1 MSEYKIPLIP
11 NLNLEKNEKEHYE
24 FNVNVGKIK
33 SKKTGDI
40 SEIYNINIEIYDK
53 INISFEINHLDEKLL
68 IRQSFND
75 SKIKFFDI
83 ECNSNEYNISLL
95 NFYVKKNET
104 NYGISS
110 VKEFISGVCEECI
123 LVKNNNFI
131 NNNEKVRVWN
141 ILECSNTSHPKFS
154 EFNSD
159 NLSNVFLKSINTHDY
174 YSKMESIQDLKK
186 IHALEK
192 KQEDSF
198 NQLLGEDSFLYYEE
212 LYGKISNEIIDN
224 IDILLMFYDSNIVPS
239 RFVIFESKDTK
250 KLEIK
255 IKSKMNCK
263 LNGKS
268 IFRDYPNN
276 LFNFLDSSYDKYIC
290 VKNNSNINID
300 LLFYYYVFIKNESYA
315 EAQLIFCSA
324 FFEVLK
330 NNKFNPDKNENIS
343 FHEIFQKFNCV
354 ELDTSK
360 LLKILQPEIFSIIN
374 DLEKKYITR
383 DYNESDVKKICK
395 KYKKQYLVY
404 DIARYRN
411 KIIHSGNVK
420 FRENDV
426 NEILENLIKKL
437 KGGYKKDCQIELV
450 RKIGDDIKE
459 KLKHEL
465 NNRDSKLFIFDKTK
479 LFEKIIEIYL
489 LKVLDVDCLLSNE
502 ESKEY
507 LDKFILKK

>member
-24 FNVNVGKIK
+24 FNVNDGKIK
-33 SKKTGDI
+33 SKNTGDI
-40 SEIYNINIEIYDK
+40 SEIYNIKIEIYDE
-53 INISFEINHLDEKLL
+53 INISFEIDSSDKKKFINGL
-68 IRQSFND
+68 IYN
-75 SKIKFFDI
+75 FFDI

-95 NFYVKKNET
+95 NFYVKTQKTRRN
-104 NYGISS
+104 SP

-131 NNNEKVRVWN
+131 NNNENVRVWN

-174 YSKMESIQDLKK
+174 YSKMESEQDLKK

-224 IDILLMFYDSNIVPS
+224 IDMLLMFYDSNIVPY

-268 IFRDYPNN
+268 IFKRDYPNN

-300 LLFYYYVFIKNESYA
+300 LLFYYYV
-315 EAQLIFCSA
+315 
-324 FFEVLK
+324 
-330 NNKFNPDKNENIS
+330 
-343 FHEIFQKFNCV
+343 
-354 ELDTSK
+354 
-360 LLKILQPEIFSIIN
+360 
-374 DLEKKYITR
+374 
-383 DYNESDVKKICK
+383 
-395 KYKKQYLVY
+395 YKK
-404 DIARYRN
+404 
-411 KIIHSGNVK
+411 
-420 FRENDV
+420 
-426 NEILENLIKKL
+426 
-437 KGGYKKDCQIELV
+437 
-450 RKIGDDIKE
+450 
-459 KLKHEL
+459 
-465 NNRDSKLFIFDKTK
+465 
-479 LFEKIIEIYL
+479 
-489 LKVLDVDCLLSNE
+489 
-502 ESKEY
+502 
-507 LDKFILKK
+507 